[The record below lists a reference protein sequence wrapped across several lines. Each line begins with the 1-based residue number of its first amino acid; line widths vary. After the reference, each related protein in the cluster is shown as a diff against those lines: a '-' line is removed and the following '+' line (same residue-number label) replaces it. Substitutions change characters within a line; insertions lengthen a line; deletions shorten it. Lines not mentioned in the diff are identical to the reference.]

1 MSFLEKAYLR
11 SLVNRIVF
19 FIRGSERVETMSADF
34 EKTKKDIKRR
44 MEGALDV
51 LSVEFQ
57 GLRTGRAS
65 ASLLESISVDAYGS
79 NMSMNQIGNIGVPE
93 PRLLTV
99 QVWDKGLVSAVEKSI
114 LESGLGLNP
123 SSDGQLVR
131 VPLPALTEER
141 RIELVKVAHKF
152 AEDARIAVRNVR
164 RHAMDNLKQGEKD
177 NKISKDEHHDYTLE
191 IQESTD
197 NYVGKIDEF
206 LSIKEKEI
214 KQV

>member
-1 MSFLEKAYLR
+1 
-11 SLVNRIVF
+11 
-19 FIRGSERVETMSADF
+19 MSANF
-34 EKTKKDIKRR
+34 EITKKDIKRR

-51 LSVEFQ
+51 LSDEFQ

-65 ASLLESISVDAYGS
+65 ASLLESINVDAYAS
-79 NMSMNQIGNIGVPE
+79 KMPMNQIGNIGVPE

-131 VPLPALTEER
+131 VPIPALTEER

-164 RHAMDNLKQGEKD
+164 RHAMDNLKQDEKD
-177 NKISKDEHHDYTLE
+177 NKISKDEHHDYTIE
-191 IQESTD
+191 IQETTD
-197 NYVGKIDEF
+197 TYVGKIDE
-206 LSIKEKEI
+206 LLTIKEKEI